1 MSESLKI
8 SKITILKTLK
18 FENQLNFAKIIAKKL
33 SKNWKTAILGTIK
46 IQKSVGKKSGQLLSR
61 DRSTQ
66 NQISQTTDHKKL
78 NQAHPKL
85 GC

>member
-18 FENQLNFAKIIAKKL
+18 FENQLNFARKL
-33 SKNWKTAILGTIK
+33 SKNRKIAILGTIK
-46 IQKSVGKKSGQLLSR
+46 IQKSVGKKSGQSPSR

-66 NQISQTTDHKKL
+66 KQISQTTPQLTTKTLKRIS
-78 NQAHPKL
+78 
-85 GC
+85 